1 MMDFSLFLNFD
12 GSHDS
17 LILDI
22 YNTLHLFRKKPFL
35 SDDRSSQMNFIC
47 KFAVSYIL
55 HSANIDSSFGR
66 LSLDIQTEFYGTTN
80 LDCFILEEDGI
91 YLRKV

>member
-1 MMDFSLFLNFD
+1 
-12 GSHDS
+12 
-17 LILDI
+17 
-22 YNTLHLFRKKPFL
+22 
-35 SDDRSSQMNFIC
+35 MNIFC

-55 HSANIDSSFGR
+55 HSANIDFSFGR
-66 LSLDIQTEFYGTTN
+66 LPLHIQTEISGTTN